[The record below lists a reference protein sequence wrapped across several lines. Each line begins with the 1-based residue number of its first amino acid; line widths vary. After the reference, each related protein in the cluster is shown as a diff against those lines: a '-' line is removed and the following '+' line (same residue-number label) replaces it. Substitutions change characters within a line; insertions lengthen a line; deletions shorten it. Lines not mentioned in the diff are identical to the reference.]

1 MEVTGHV
8 HALVAVT
15 PVTTE
20 QEAGWVSAG
29 NWTPDSLFHSLAN
42 EQTMPFWI
50 LII

>member
-1 MEVTGHV
+1 MKGMQEEFGYGSIHSSTLNYMEVTGHV

-29 NWTPDSLFHSLAN
+29 N
-42 EQTMPFWI
+42 
-50 LII
+50 